1 MSLKN
6 KLQSWFYLDEEEI
19 EEQQQQ
25 QQDQQRKPEQQQQQ
39 RPQRQREEQ
48 RFANDEKRKRTAPR
62 QQPIKEEQQPARV
75 VSLQSA
81 KKSSKVILVEPRV
94 YAEAQDISEHLK
106 NKKAV
111 VVNLQR
117 IDREQGI
124 RIVDFL
130 SGTVYAIGGD
140 IQRIGTDIFLC
151 VPENVEVAGAISDY
165 YEQ

>member
-6 KLQSWFYLDEEEI
+6 KFQSWFYLDDEEE
-19 EEQQQQ
+19 EGQVET
-25 QQDQQRKPEQQQQQ
+25 P
-39 RPQRQREEQ
+39 PSRQREEPQPRAVREQLKQVRSQ
-48 RFANDEKRKRTAPR
+48 RPAVGETAPS
-62 QQPIKEEQQPARV
+62 PTV

-81 KKSSKVILVEPRV
+81 QKSSKVILIEPRV
-94 YAEAQDISEHLK
+94 YAEAQDISEHLR
-106 NKKAV
+106 NKRAV

-151 VPENVEVAGAISDY
+151 VPENVEVAGTVSDFF
-165 YEQ
+165 EQ

>member
-6 KLQSWFYLDEEEI
+6 KLQNFFYLDDEEREVEAPKASTRQQ
-19 EEQQQQ
+19 EEQIPV
-25 QQDQQRKPEQQQQQ
+25 REQPKKVNS
-39 RPQRQREEQ
+39 RRQVP
-48 RFANDEKRKRTAPR
+48 PR
-62 QQPIKEEQQPARV
+62 DPSQPATV

-81 KKSSKVILVEPRV
+81 QKSSKVILVEPRV

-106 NKKAV
+106 NKRAV

-117 IDREQGI
+117 IDRDQGI

-151 VPENVEVAGAISDY
+151 VPENVEVAGAISDFF
-165 YEQ
+165 EQ